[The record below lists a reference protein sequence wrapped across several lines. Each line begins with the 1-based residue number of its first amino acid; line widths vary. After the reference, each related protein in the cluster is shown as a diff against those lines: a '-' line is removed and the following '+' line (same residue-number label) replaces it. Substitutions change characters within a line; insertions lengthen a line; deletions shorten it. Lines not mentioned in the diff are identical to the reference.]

1 MGNMTTDSSLS
12 KNQMDVQQVAEAIAS
27 VLTVEVTIADERL
40 RRIAGTGRYAGKVGD
55 RLVKE
60 SAFAAV
66 LREKRGFVIANPR
79 EHDVCNTCEGKQNCE
94 ERAEVCCPIMLDGQ
108 VIGVIA
114 LIACDEKQYRILL
127 ANPDGLFD
135 FLQRMADLL
144 ASKIAGR
151 ERLEQLH
158 AVQQQLTTL
167 FDTVQEG
174 IIAVDR
180 NGKIVNVNAAAA
192 KMLQIEQKALL
203 GRELADQI
211 SGLPLSDS
219 LTTGH
224 DIFNQEA
231 FRLIRGRRIY
241 YVATVKTW
249 LGGAEVLGAVVT
261 LREMAEVKKIASN
274 LSTQEHCFS
283 FEMILGDSPALVKT
297 KQEAAQAAAG
307 NVTVLIQGE
316 SGTGKELFARAIHN
330 ASARRDKPII
340 AINCAAIPEALLE
353 SELFG
358 YEEGA
363 FTGARR
369 GGKPG
374 KFELADGGTVFLDE
388 IGDMSL
394 SLQAK
399 LLRVLQER
407 RIERVGSTETTAI
420 DVRIIAATHKD
431 IEAMVSRGEFRQD
444 LYYRINVFPLQI
456 PSLRQRRQD
465 IPLLINSF
473 LARYSDKMAKNVVGT
488 DTDAYGYLLEY
499 GWPGNI
505 RELENTIEYLV
516 SIAEG
521 KNIEARHIPQR
532 IKIAR
537 ENAQLSLATDA
548 QPTQLLTI
556 AELEKN
562 AIMNAIELF
571 GLTMRGKAQLT
582 QALGLSKATLYRK
595 LKQYKITTAMSQI
608 ENKESK

>member
-1 MGNMTTDSSLS
+1 MVNETILS
-12 KNQMDVQQVAEAIAS
+12 KNQLDVQQVAEAIAS

-40 RRIAGTGRYAGKVGD
+40 RRIAGTGRYEGRIGG
-55 RLVKE
+55 RLVKD

-66 LREKRGFVIANPR
+66 LREGRGFIIANPR
-79 EHDVCNTCEGKQNCE
+79 EHAVCNTCEGKQSCE
-94 ERAEVCCPIMLDGQ
+94 ERAEVCCPIMLDGKI
-108 VIGVIA
+108 IGVIA
-114 LIACDEKQYRILL
+114 LIACDEAQYQILL

-144 ASKIAGR
+144 AGKIAGR

-158 AVQQQLTTL
+158 AIQQQLTTL

-180 NGKIVNVNAAAA
+180 NGKIVNINAAAA
-192 KMLQIEQKALL
+192 KMLQVSQKPVLGKELALL
-203 GRELADQI
+203 L
-211 SGLPLSDS
+211 SGLPLADS
-219 LTTGH
+219 LATGH
-224 DIFNQEA
+224 DVFNREA
-231 FRLIRGRRIY
+231 FRLIRGQRVY

-249 LGGAEVLGAVVT
+249 LGGTEVWGAVVT
-261 LREMAEVKKIASN
+261 LREMAEVKKIVSN
-274 LSTQEHCFS
+274 FSTQEHCFS
-283 FEMILGDSPALVKT
+283 FEMILGDSPALAKA

-407 RIERVGSTETTAI
+407 KIERVGSTETTAI

-431 IEAMVSRGEFRQD
+431 IEAMVRQGEFRQD

-456 PSLRQRRQD
+456 PSLCQRRQD
-465 IPLLINSF
+465 LPLLIERF
-473 LARYSDKMAKNVVGT
+473 LARYRDKMAKNVEGI
-488 DTDAYGYLLEY
+488 DADAYACLLEY

-516 SIAEG
+516 SIADGEI
-521 KNIEARHIPQR
+521 IEQRHIPQR
-532 IKIAR
+532 ILIAGKT
-537 ENAQLSLATDA
+537 AQPGSPVQA
-548 QPTQLLTI
+548 QPTRLLTI
-556 AELEKN
+556 AELEKR
-562 AIMNAIELF
+562 AIMSAIEQF

-582 QALGLSKATLYRK
+582 QVLGISKATLYRK
-595 LKQYKITTAMSQI
+595 LKQYNIAIDLSQN
-608 ENKESK
+608 ENDESK

>member
-1 MGNMTTDSSLS
+1 MVNETILS
-12 KNQMDVQQVAEAIAS
+12 KNQLDVQQVAEAIAS

-40 RRIAGTGRYAGKVGD
+40 RRIAGTGRYEGRIGD
-55 RLVKE
+55 RLVKD

-66 LREKRGFVIANPR
+66 LREGRGFIIANPR
-79 EHDVCNTCEGKQNCE
+79 EHAVCNTCEGKQSCE
-94 ERAEVCCPIMLDGQ
+94 ERAEVCCPIMLDGKI
-108 VIGVIA
+108 IGVIA
-114 LIACDEKQYRILL
+114 LIACDEAQYQILL

-144 ASKIAGR
+144 AGKIAGR

-158 AVQQQLTTL
+158 AIQQQLTTL

-180 NGKIVNVNAAAA
+180 NGKIVNINAAAA
-192 KMLQIEQKALL
+192 KMLQVSQKPVLGKELALL
-203 GRELADQI
+203 L
-211 SGLPLSDS
+211 SGLPLADS
-219 LTTGH
+219 LATGH
-224 DIFNQEA
+224 DVFNREA
-231 FRLIRGRRIY
+231 FRLIRGQRVY

-249 LGGAEVLGAVVT
+249 LGGTEVWGAVVT
-261 LREMAEVKKIASN
+261 LREMAEVKKIVSN
-274 LSTQEHCFS
+274 FSTQEHCFS
-283 FEMILGDSPALVKT
+283 FEMILGDSPALAKA

-407 RIERVGSTETTAI
+407 KIERVGSTETTAI

-431 IEAMVSRGEFRQD
+431 IEAMVRQGEFRQD

-465 IPLLINSF
+465 LPLLIERF
-473 LARYSDKMAKNVVGT
+473 LARYRDKMAKNVEGI
-488 DTDAYGYLLEY
+488 DADAYACLLEY

-516 SIAEG
+516 SIADGEI
-521 KNIEARHIPQR
+521 IEQRHIPQR
-532 IKIAR
+532 ILIAGKT
-537 ENAQLSLATDA
+537 AQPGSPVQA
-548 QPTQLLTI
+548 QPTRLLTI
-556 AELEKN
+556 AELEKR
-562 AIMNAIELF
+562 AIMSAIEQF

-582 QALGLSKATLYRK
+582 QVLGISKATLYRK
-595 LKQYKITTAMSQI
+595 LKQYNIAIDLSQN
-608 ENKESK
+608 ENDESK

>member
-1 MGNMTTDSSLS
+1 MVNETILS
-12 KNQMDVQQVAEAIAS
+12 KNQLDVQQVAEAIAS

-40 RRIAGTGRYAGKVGD
+40 RRIAGTGRYEGRIGG
-55 RLVKE
+55 RLVKD

-66 LREKRGFVIANPR
+66 LREGRGFIIANPR
-79 EHDVCNTCEGKQNCE
+79 EHAVCNTCEGKQSCE
-94 ERAEVCCPIMLDGQ
+94 ERAEVCCPIMLDGK

-114 LIACDEKQYRILL
+114 LIACDEAQYQILL

-144 ASKIAGR
+144 AGKIAGR

-158 AVQQQLTTL
+158 AIQQQLTTL

-180 NGKIVNVNAAAA
+180 NGKIVNINAAAA
-192 KMLQIEQKALL
+192 KMLQVSQKPVLGKELALL
-203 GRELADQI
+203 L
-211 SGLPLSDS
+211 SGLPLADS
-219 LTTGH
+219 LATGH
-224 DIFNQEA
+224 DVFNREA
-231 FRLIRGRRIY
+231 FRLIRGQRVY

-249 LGGAEVLGAVVT
+249 LGGTEVWGAVVT
-261 LREMAEVKKIASN
+261 LREMAEVKKIVSN
-274 LSTQEHCFS
+274 FSTQEHCFS
-283 FEMILGDSPALVKT
+283 FEMILGDSPALAKA

-407 RIERVGSTETTAI
+407 KIERVGSTETTAI

-431 IEAMVSRGEFRQD
+431 IEAMVRQGEFRQD

-465 IPLLINSF
+465 LPLLIERF
-473 LARYSDKMAKNVVGT
+473 LARYRDKMAKNVEGI
-488 DTDAYGYLLEY
+488 DADAYACLLEY

-516 SIAEG
+516 SIADG
-521 KNIEARHIPQR
+521 KIIEQRHIPQR
-532 IKIAR
+532 IPIAGKT
-537 ENAQLSLATDA
+537 AQPGSPVQA
-548 QPTQLLTI
+548 QPTRLLTI
-556 AELEKN
+556 AELEKR
-562 AIMNAIELF
+562 AILSAIEQF

-582 QALGLSKATLYRK
+582 QVLGISKATLYRK
-595 LKQYKITTAMSQI
+595 LKQYNIAIALYQN
-608 ENKESK
+608 ENDESK

>member
-1 MGNMTTDSSLS
+1 MVNETILS
-12 KNQMDVQQVAEAIAS
+12 KNQLDVQQVAEAIAS

-40 RRIAGTGRYAGKVGD
+40 RRIAGTGRYEGRIGG
-55 RLVKE
+55 RLVKD

-66 LREKRGFVIANPR
+66 LREGRGFIIANPR
-79 EHDVCNTCEGKQNCE
+79 EHAVCNTCEGKQSCE
-94 ERAEVCCPIMLDGQ
+94 ERAEVCCPIMLDGKI
-108 VIGVIA
+108 IGVIA
-114 LIACDEKQYRILL
+114 LIACDEAQYQILL

-144 ASKIAGR
+144 AGKIAGR

-158 AVQQQLTTL
+158 AIQQQLTTL

-180 NGKIVNVNAAAA
+180 NGKIVNINAAAA
-192 KMLQIEQKALL
+192 KMLQVSQKPVLGKELALL
-203 GRELADQI
+203 L
-211 SGLPLSDS
+211 SGLPLADS
-219 LTTGH
+219 LATGH
-224 DIFNQEA
+224 DVFNREA
-231 FRLIRGRRIY
+231 FRLIRGQRVY

-249 LGGAEVLGAVVT
+249 LGGTEVWGAVVT
-261 LREMAEVKKIASN
+261 LREMAEVKKIVSN

-283 FEMILGDSPALVKT
+283 FEMILGDSPALAKA

-407 RIERVGSTETTAI
+407 KIERVGSTETTAI

-431 IEAMVSRGEFRQD
+431 IEAMVRQGEFRQD

-465 IPLLINSF
+465 LPLLIERF
-473 LARYSDKMAKNVVGT
+473 LARYRDKMAKNVEGI
-488 DTDAYGYLLEY
+488 DADAYACLLEY

-516 SIAEG
+516 SIADGEI
-521 KNIEARHIPQR
+521 IEQRHIPQR
-532 IKIAR
+532 ILIAGKT
-537 ENAQLSLATDA
+537 AQPGSPVQA
-548 QPTQLLTI
+548 QPTRLLTI
-556 AELEKN
+556 AELEKR
-562 AIMNAIELF
+562 AILSAIEQF

-582 QALGLSKATLYRK
+582 QVLGISKATLYRK
-595 LKQYKITTAMSQI
+595 LKQYNIAIDLSQN
-608 ENKESK
+608 ENDESK

>member
-1 MGNMTTDSSLS
+1 MVNETILS
-12 KNQMDVQQVAEAIAS
+12 KNQLDVQQVAEAIAS

-40 RRIAGTGRYAGKVGD
+40 RRIAGTGRYEGRIGG
-55 RLVKE
+55 RLVKD

-66 LREKRGFVIANPR
+66 LREGRGFIIANPR
-79 EHDVCNTCEGKQNCE
+79 EHAVCNTCEGKQSCE
-94 ERAEVCCPIMLDGQ
+94 ERAEVCCPIMLDGKI
-108 VIGVIA
+108 IGVIA
-114 LIACDEKQYRILL
+114 LIACDEAQYQILL

-144 ASKIAGR
+144 AGKIAGR

-158 AVQQQLTTL
+158 AIQQQLTTL

-180 NGKIVNVNAAAA
+180 NGKIVNINAAAA
-192 KMLQIEQKALL
+192 KMLQVSQKPVLGKELALL
-203 GRELADQI
+203 L
-211 SGLPLSDS
+211 SGLPLADS

-224 DIFNQEA
+224 DVFNREA
-231 FRLIRGRRIY
+231 FRLIRGQRVY

-249 LGGAEVLGAVVT
+249 LGGTEVWGAVVT
-261 LREMAEVKKIASN
+261 LREMAEVKKIVSN
-274 LSTQEHCFS
+274 FSTQEHCFS
-283 FEMILGDSPALVKT
+283 FEMILGDSPALAKA

-388 IGDMSL
+388 IGDKSL
-394 SLQAK
+394 TLQAK

-407 RIERVGSTETTAI
+407 KIERVGSTETTAI

-431 IEAMVSRGEFRQD
+431 IEAMVRQGEFRQD

-465 IPLLINSF
+465 LPLLIERF
-473 LARYSDKMAKNVVGT
+473 LARYRDKMAKNVEGI
-488 DTDAYGYLLEY
+488 DADAYACLLEY

-516 SIAEG
+516 SIADG
-521 KNIEARHIPQR
+521 KIIEQRHIPQR
-532 IKIAR
+532 ILIAGKT
-537 ENAQLSLATDA
+537 AQPGSPVQA
-548 QPTQLLTI
+548 QPTRLLTI
-556 AELEKN
+556 AELEKR
-562 AIMNAIELF
+562 AIMSAIEQF

-582 QALGLSKATLYRK
+582 QVLGISKATLYRK
-595 LKQYKITTAMSQI
+595 LKQYNIAIDLSQN
-608 ENKESK
+608 ENDESK

>member
-1 MGNMTTDSSLS
+1 MVNETILS
-12 KNQMDVQQVAEAIAS
+12 KNQLDVQQVAEAIAS

-40 RRIAGTGRYAGKVGD
+40 RRIAGTGRYEGRIGG
-55 RLVKE
+55 RLVKD

-66 LREKRGFVIANPR
+66 LREGRGFIIANPR
-79 EHDVCNTCEGKQNCE
+79 EHAVCNTCEGKQSCE
-94 ERAEVCCPIMLDGQ
+94 ERAEVCCPIMLDGK

-114 LIACDEKQYRILL
+114 LIACDEAQYQILL

-144 ASKIAGR
+144 AGKIAGR

-158 AVQQQLTTL
+158 AIQQQLTTL

-180 NGKIVNVNAAAA
+180 NGKIVNINAAAA
-192 KMLQIEQKALL
+192 KMLQVSQKPVLGKELALL
-203 GRELADQI
+203 L
-211 SGLPLSDS
+211 SGLPLADS
-219 LTTGH
+219 LATGH
-224 DIFNQEA
+224 DVFNREA
-231 FRLIRGRRIY
+231 FRLIRGQRVY

-249 LGGAEVLGAVVT
+249 LGGTEVWGAVVT
-261 LREMAEVKKIASN
+261 LREMAEVKKIVSN
-274 LSTQEHCFS
+274 FSTQEHCFS
-283 FEMILGDSPALVKT
+283 FEMILGDSPALAKA

-407 RIERVGSTETTAI
+407 KIERVGSTETTAI

-431 IEAMVSRGEFRQD
+431 IEAMVRQGEFRQD

-456 PSLRQRRQD
+456 PSLCQRRQD
-465 IPLLINSF
+465 LPLLIERF
-473 LARYSDKMAKNVVGT
+473 LARYRDKMAKNVEGI
-488 DTDAYGYLLEY
+488 DADAYACLLEY

-516 SIAEG
+516 SIADG
-521 KNIEARHIPQR
+521 KIIEQRHIPQR
-532 IKIAR
+532 ILIAGKT
-537 ENAQLSLATDA
+537 AQPGSPVQA
-548 QPTQLLTI
+548 QPTRLLTI
-556 AELEKN
+556 AELEKR
-562 AIMNAIELF
+562 AIMSAIEQF

-582 QALGLSKATLYRK
+582 QVLGISKATLYRK
-595 LKQYKITTAMSQI
+595 LKQYNIAIDLSQN
-608 ENKESK
+608 ENDESK

>member
-1 MGNMTTDSSLS
+1 MVNETILS
-12 KNQMDVQQVAEAIAS
+12 KNQLDVQQVAEAIAS

-40 RRIAGTGRYAGKVGD
+40 RRIAGTGRYEGRIGG
-55 RLVKE
+55 RLVKD

-66 LREKRGFVIANPR
+66 LREGRGFIIANPR
-79 EHDVCNTCEGKQNCE
+79 EHAVCNTCEGKQSCE
-94 ERAEVCCPIMLDGQ
+94 ERAEVCCPIMLDGKI
-108 VIGVIA
+108 IGVIA
-114 LIACDEKQYRILL
+114 LIACDEAQYQILL

-144 ASKIAGR
+144 AGKIAGR

-158 AVQQQLTTL
+158 AIQQQLTTL

-180 NGKIVNVNAAAA
+180 NGKIVNINAAAA
-192 KMLQIEQKALL
+192 KMLQVSQKPVLGKELALL
-203 GRELADQI
+203 L
-211 SGLPLSDS
+211 SGLPLADS
-219 LTTGH
+219 LATGH
-224 DIFNQEA
+224 DVFNREA
-231 FRLIRGRRIY
+231 FRLIRGQRVY

-249 LGGAEVLGAVVT
+249 LGGTEVWGAVVT
-261 LREMAEVKKIASN
+261 LREMAEVKKIVSN

-283 FEMILGDSPALVKT
+283 FEMILGDSPALAKA

-407 RIERVGSTETTAI
+407 KIERVGSTETTAI

-431 IEAMVSRGEFRQD
+431 IEAMVRQGEFRQD

-465 IPLLINSF
+465 LPLLIERF
-473 LARYSDKMAKNVVGT
+473 LARYRDKMAKNVEGI
-488 DTDAYGYLLEY
+488 DADAYACLLEY

-516 SIAEG
+516 SIADG
-521 KNIEARHIPQR
+521 KIIEQRHIPQR
-532 IKIAR
+532 ILIAGKT
-537 ENAQLSLATDA
+537 AQPGSPVQA
-548 QPTQLLTI
+548 QPTRLLTI
-556 AELEKN
+556 AELEKR
-562 AIMNAIELF
+562 AILSAIEQF

-582 QALGLSKATLYRK
+582 QVLGISKATLYRK
-595 LKQYKITTAMSQI
+595 LKQYNIAIDLSQN
-608 ENKESK
+608 ENDESK

>member
-1 MGNMTTDSSLS
+1 MVNETILS
-12 KNQMDVQQVAEAIAS
+12 KNQLDVQQVAEAIAS

-40 RRIAGTGRYAGKVGD
+40 RRIAGTGRYEGRIGG
-55 RLVKE
+55 RLVKD

-66 LREKRGFVIANPR
+66 LREGRGFIIANPR
-79 EHDVCNTCEGKQNCE
+79 EHAVCNTCEGKQSCE
-94 ERAEVCCPIMLDGQ
+94 ERAEVCCPIMLDGKI
-108 VIGVIA
+108 IGVIA
-114 LIACDEKQYRILL
+114 LIACDEAQYQILL

-144 ASKIAGR
+144 AGKIAGR

-158 AVQQQLTTL
+158 AIQQQLTTL

-180 NGKIVNVNAAAA
+180 NGKIVNINAAAA
-192 KMLQIEQKALL
+192 KMLQVSQKPVLGKELALL
-203 GRELADQI
+203 L
-211 SGLPLSDS
+211 SGLPLADS
-219 LTTGH
+219 LATGH
-224 DIFNQEA
+224 DVFNREA
-231 FRLIRGRRIY
+231 FRLIRGQRVY

-249 LGGAEVLGAVVT
+249 LGGTEVWGAVVT
-261 LREMAEVKKIASN
+261 LREMAEVKKIVSN
-274 LSTQEHCFS
+274 FSTQEHCFS
-283 FEMILGDSPALVKT
+283 FEMILGDSPALAKA

-407 RIERVGSTETTAI
+407 KIERVGSTETTAI

-431 IEAMVSRGEFRQD
+431 IEAMVRQGEFRQD

-465 IPLLINSF
+465 LPLLIERF
-473 LARYSDKMAKNVVGT
+473 LARYRDKMAKNVEGI
-488 DTDAYGYLLEY
+488 DADAYACLLEY

-516 SIAEG
+516 SIADG
-521 KNIEARHIPQR
+521 KIIEQRHIPQR
-532 IKIAR
+532 IPIAGKT
-537 ENAQLSLATDA
+537 AQPGSPVQA
-548 QPTQLLTI
+548 QPTRLLTI
-556 AELEKN
+556 AELEKR
-562 AIMNAIELF
+562 AILSAIEQF

-582 QALGLSKATLYRK
+582 QVLGISKATLYRK
-595 LKQYKITTAMSQI
+595 LKQYNIAIDLSQN
-608 ENKESK
+608 ENDESK

>member
-1 MGNMTTDSSLS
+1 MVNETILS
-12 KNQMDVQQVAEAIAS
+12 KNQLDVQQVAEAIAS

-40 RRIAGTGRYAGKVGD
+40 RRIAGTGRYEGRIGG
-55 RLVKE
+55 RLVKD

-66 LREKRGFVIANPR
+66 LREGRGFIIANPR
-79 EHDVCNTCEGKQNCE
+79 EHAVCNTCEGKQSCE
-94 ERAEVCCPIMLDGQ
+94 ERAEVCCPIMLDGKI
-108 VIGVIA
+108 IGVIA
-114 LIACDEKQYRILL
+114 LIACDEAQYQILL

-144 ASKIAGR
+144 AGKIAGR

-158 AVQQQLTTL
+158 AIQQQLTTL

-180 NGKIVNVNAAAA
+180 NGKIVNINAAAA
-192 KMLQIEQKALL
+192 KMLQVSQKPVLGKELALL
-203 GRELADQI
+203 L
-211 SGLPLSDS
+211 SGLPLADS
-219 LTTGH
+219 LATGH
-224 DIFNQEA
+224 DVFNREA
-231 FRLIRGRRIY
+231 FRLIRGQRVY

-249 LGGAEVLGAVVT
+249 LGGTEVWGAVVT
-261 LREMAEVKKIASN
+261 LREMAEVKKIVSN
-274 LSTQEHCFS
+274 FSTQEHCFS
-283 FEMILGDSPALVKT
+283 FEMILGDSPALAKA

-407 RIERVGSTETTAI
+407 KIERVGSTETTAI

-431 IEAMVSRGEFRQD
+431 IEAMVRQGEFRQD

-465 IPLLINSF
+465 LPLLIERF
-473 LARYSDKMAKNVVGT
+473 LARYRDKMAKNVEGI
-488 DTDAYGYLLEY
+488 DADAYACLLEY

-516 SIAEG
+516 SIADG
-521 KNIEARHIPQR
+521 KIIEQRHIPQR
-532 IKIAR
+532 ILIAGKT
-537 ENAQLSLATDA
+537 AQPGSPVQA
-548 QPTQLLTI
+548 QPTRLLTI
-556 AELEKN
+556 AELEKR
-562 AIMNAIELF
+562 AILSAIEQF

-582 QALGLSKATLYRK
+582 QVLGISQATLYRK
-595 LKQYKITTAMSQI
+595 LKQYNIAIDLSQN
-608 ENKESK
+608 ENDESK

>member
-1 MGNMTTDSSLS
+1 MVNETILS
-12 KNQMDVQQVAEAIAS
+12 KNQLDVQQVAEAIAS

-40 RRIAGTGRYAGKVGD
+40 RRIAGTGRYEGRIGG
-55 RLVKE
+55 RLVKD

-66 LREKRGFVIANPR
+66 LREGRGFIIANPR
-79 EHDVCNTCEGKQNCE
+79 EHAVCNTCEGKQSCE
-94 ERAEVCCPIMLDGQ
+94 ERAEVCCPIMLDGK

-114 LIACDEKQYRILL
+114 LIACDEAQYQILL

-144 ASKIAGR
+144 AGKIAGR

-158 AVQQQLTTL
+158 AIQQQLTTL

-180 NGKIVNVNAAAA
+180 NGKIVNINAAAA
-192 KMLQIEQKALL
+192 KMLQVSQKPVLGKELALL
-203 GRELADQI
+203 L
-211 SGLPLSDS
+211 SGLPLADS
-219 LTTGH
+219 LATGH
-224 DIFNQEA
+224 DVFNREA
-231 FRLIRGRRIY
+231 FRLIRGQRVY
-241 YVATVKTW
+241 YVSTVKTW
-249 LGGAEVLGAVVT
+249 LGGTEVWGAVVT
-261 LREMAEVKKIASN
+261 LREMAEVKKIVSN
-274 LSTQEHCFS
+274 FSTQEHCFS
-283 FEMILGDSPALVKT
+283 FEMILGDSPALAKA

-407 RIERVGSTETTAI
+407 KIERVGSTETTAI

-431 IEAMVSRGEFRQD
+431 IEAMVRQGEFRQD

-456 PSLRQRRQD
+456 PSLCQRRQD
-465 IPLLINSF
+465 LPLLIERF
-473 LARYSDKMAKNVVGT
+473 LARYRDKMAKNVEGI
-488 DTDAYGYLLEY
+488 DADAYACLLEY

-516 SIAEG
+516 SIADGEI
-521 KNIEARHIPQR
+521 IEQRHIPQR
-532 IKIAR
+532 ILIAGKT
-537 ENAQLSLATDA
+537 AQPGSPVQA
-548 QPTQLLTI
+548 QPTRLLTI
-556 AELEKN
+556 AELEKR
-562 AIMNAIELF
+562 AIMSAIEQF

-582 QALGLSKATLYRK
+582 QVLGISKATLYRK
-595 LKQYKITTAMSQI
+595 LKQYNIAIDLSQN
-608 ENKESK
+608 ENDESK

>member
-1 MGNMTTDSSLS
+1 MVNETILS
-12 KNQMDVQQVAEAIAS
+12 KNQLDVQQVAEAIAS

-40 RRIAGTGRYAGKVGD
+40 RRIAGTGRYEGRIGG
-55 RLVKE
+55 RLVKD

-66 LREKRGFVIANPR
+66 LREGRGFIIANPR
-79 EHDVCNTCEGKQNCE
+79 EHAVCNTCEGKQSCE
-94 ERAEVCCPIMLDGQ
+94 ERAEVCCPIMLDGKI
-108 VIGVIA
+108 IGVIA
-114 LIACDEKQYRILL
+114 LIACDEAQYQILL

-144 ASKIAGR
+144 AGKIAGR

-158 AVQQQLTTL
+158 AIQQQLTTL

-180 NGKIVNVNAAAA
+180 NGKIVNINAAAA
-192 KMLQIEQKALL
+192 KMLQVSQKPVLGKELALL
-203 GRELADQI
+203 L
-211 SGLPLSDS
+211 SGLPLADS
-219 LTTGH
+219 LATGH
-224 DIFNQEA
+224 DVFNREA
-231 FRLIRGRRIY
+231 FRLIRGQRVY

-249 LGGAEVLGAVVT
+249 LGGTEVWGAVVT
-261 LREMAEVKKIASN
+261 LREMAEVKKIVSN
-274 LSTQEHCFS
+274 FSTQEHCFS
-283 FEMILGDSPALVKT
+283 FEMILGDSPALAKA

-407 RIERVGSTETTAI
+407 TIERVGSTETTAI

-431 IEAMVSRGEFRQD
+431 IEAMVRQGEFRQD

-465 IPLLINSF
+465 LPLLIERF
-473 LARYSDKMAKNVVGT
+473 LARYRDKMAKNVEGI
-488 DTDAYGYLLEY
+488 DADAYACLLEY

-516 SIAEG
+516 SIADG
-521 KNIEARHIPQR
+521 KIIEQRHIPQR
-532 IKIAR
+532 ILIAGKT
-537 ENAQLSLATDA
+537 AQPGSPVQA
-548 QPTQLLTI
+548 QPTRLLTI
-556 AELEKN
+556 AELEKR
-562 AIMNAIELF
+562 AIMSAIEQF

-582 QALGLSKATLYRK
+582 QVLGISKATLYRK
-595 LKQYKITTAMSQI
+595 LKQYNIAIALYQN
-608 ENKESK
+608 ENDESK

>member
-1 MGNMTTDSSLS
+1 MVNETILS
-12 KNQMDVQQVAEAIAS
+12 KNQLDVQQVAEAIAS

-40 RRIAGTGRYAGKVGD
+40 RRIAGTGRYEGRIGG
-55 RLVKE
+55 RLVKD

-66 LREKRGFVIANPR
+66 LREGRGFIIANPR
-79 EHDVCNTCEGKQNCE
+79 EHAVCNTCEGKQSCE
-94 ERAEVCCPIMLDGQ
+94 ERAEVCCPIMLDGKI
-108 VIGVIA
+108 IGVIA
-114 LIACDEKQYRILL
+114 LIACDEAQYQILL

-144 ASKIAGR
+144 AGKIAGR

-158 AVQQQLTTL
+158 AIQQQLTTL

-180 NGKIVNVNAAAA
+180 NGKIVNINAAAA
-192 KMLQIEQKALL
+192 KMLQVSQKPVLGKELALL
-203 GRELADQI
+203 L
-211 SGLPLSDS
+211 SGLPLADS
-219 LTTGH
+219 LATGH
-224 DIFNQEA
+224 DVFNREA
-231 FRLIRGRRIY
+231 FRLIRGQRVY

-249 LGGAEVLGAVVT
+249 LGGTEVWGAVVT
-261 LREMAEVKKIASN
+261 LREMAEVKKIVSN

-283 FEMILGDSPALVKT
+283 FEMILGDSPALAKA

-407 RIERVGSTETTAI
+407 KIERVGSTETTAI

-431 IEAMVSRGEFRQD
+431 IEAMVRQGEFRQD

-456 PSLRQRRQD
+456 PSLCQRRQD
-465 IPLLINSF
+465 LPLLIERF
-473 LARYSDKMAKNVVGT
+473 LARYRDKMAKNVEGI
-488 DTDAYGYLLEY
+488 DADAYACLLEY

-516 SIAEG
+516 SIADGEI
-521 KNIEARHIPQR
+521 IEQRHIPQR
-532 IKIAR
+532 ILIAGKT
-537 ENAQLSLATDA
+537 AQPGSPVQA
-548 QPTQLLTI
+548 QPTRLLTI
-556 AELEKN
+556 AELEKR
-562 AIMNAIELF
+562 AIMSAIEQF

-582 QALGLSKATLYRK
+582 QVLGISKATLYRK
-595 LKQYKITTAMSQI
+595 LKQYNIAIDLSQN
-608 ENKESK
+608 ENDESK

>member
-1 MGNMTTDSSLS
+1 MVNETILS
-12 KNQMDVQQVAEAIAS
+12 KNQLDVQQVAEAIAS

-40 RRIAGTGRYAGKVGD
+40 RRIAGTGRYEGRIGG
-55 RLVKE
+55 RLVKD

-66 LREKRGFVIANPR
+66 LREGRGFIIANPR
-79 EHDVCNTCEGKQNCE
+79 EHAVCNTCEGKQSCE
-94 ERAEVCCPIMLDGQ
+94 ERAEVCCPIMLDGK

-114 LIACDEKQYRILL
+114 LIACDEAQYQILL

-144 ASKIAGR
+144 AGKIAGR

-158 AVQQQLTTL
+158 AIQQQLTTL

-180 NGKIVNVNAAAA
+180 NGKIVNINAAAA
-192 KMLQIEQKALL
+192 KMLQVSQKPVLGKELALL
-203 GRELADQI
+203 L
-211 SGLPLSDS
+211 SGLPLADS
-219 LTTGH
+219 LATGH
-224 DIFNQEA
+224 DVFNREA
-231 FRLIRGRRIY
+231 FRLIRGQRVY

-249 LGGAEVLGAVVT
+249 LGGTEVWGAVVT
-261 LREMAEVKKIASN
+261 LREMAEVKKIVSN

-283 FEMILGDSPALVKT
+283 FEMILGDSPALAKA

-407 RIERVGSTETTAI
+407 KIERVGSTETTAI

-431 IEAMVSRGEFRQD
+431 IEAMVRQGEFRQD

-456 PSLRQRRQD
+456 PSLCQRRQD
-465 IPLLINSF
+465 LPLLIERF
-473 LARYSDKMAKNVVGT
+473 LARYRDKMAKNVEGI
-488 DTDAYGYLLEY
+488 DADAYACLLEY

-516 SIAEG
+516 SIADG
-521 KNIEARHIPQR
+521 KIIEQRHIPQR
-532 IKIAR
+532 ILIAGKT
-537 ENAQLSLATDA
+537 AQPGSPVQA
-548 QPTQLLTI
+548 QPTRLLTI
-556 AELEKN
+556 AELEKR
-562 AIMNAIELF
+562 AILSAIEQF

-582 QALGLSKATLYRK
+582 QVLGISKATLYRK
-595 LKQYKITTAMSQI
+595 LKQYNIAIDLSQN
-608 ENKESK
+608 ENDESK

>member
-1 MGNMTTDSSLS
+1 MVNETILS
-12 KNQMDVQQVAEAIAS
+12 KNQLDVQQVAEAIAS

-40 RRIAGTGRYAGKVGD
+40 RRIAGTGRYEGRIGG
-55 RLVKE
+55 RLVKD

-66 LREKRGFVIANPR
+66 LREGRGFIIANPR
-79 EHDVCNTCEGKQNCE
+79 EHAVCNTCEGKQSCE
-94 ERAEVCCPIMLDGQ
+94 ERAEVCCPIMLDGKI
-108 VIGVIA
+108 IGVIA
-114 LIACDEKQYRILL
+114 LIACDEAQYQILL

-144 ASKIAGR
+144 AGKIAGR

-158 AVQQQLTTL
+158 AIQQQLTTL

-180 NGKIVNVNAAAA
+180 NGKIVNINAAAA
-192 KMLQIEQKALL
+192 KMLQVSQKPVLGKELALL
-203 GRELADQI
+203 L
-211 SGLPLSDS
+211 SGLPLADS

-224 DIFNQEA
+224 DVFNREA
-231 FRLIRGRRIY
+231 FRWIRGQRVY

-249 LGGAEVLGAVVT
+249 LGGTEVWGAVVT
-261 LREMAEVKKIASN
+261 LREMAEVKKIVSN
-274 LSTQEHCFS
+274 FSTQEHCFS
-283 FEMILGDSPALVKT
+283 FEMILGDSPALAKA

-407 RIERVGSTETTAI
+407 KIERVGSTETTAI

-431 IEAMVSRGEFRQD
+431 IEAMVRQGEFRQD

-465 IPLLINSF
+465 LPLLIERF
-473 LARYSDKMAKNVVGT
+473 LARYRDKMAKNVEGI
-488 DTDAYGYLLEY
+488 DADAYACLLEY

-516 SIAEG
+516 SIADG
-521 KNIEARHIPQR
+521 KIIEQRHIPQR
-532 IKIAR
+532 ILIAGKT
-537 ENAQLSLATDA
+537 AQPGSPVQA
-548 QPTQLLTI
+548 QPTRLLTI
-556 AELEKN
+556 AELEKR
-562 AIMNAIELF
+562 AIMSAIEQF

-582 QALGLSKATLYRK
+582 QVLGISKATLYRK
-595 LKQYKITTAMSQI
+595 LKQYNIAIALYQN
-608 ENKESK
+608 ENDESK

>member
-1 MGNMTTDSSLS
+1 MVNETILS
-12 KNQMDVQQVAEAIAS
+12 KNQLDVQQVAEAIAS

-40 RRIAGTGRYAGKVGD
+40 RRIAGTGRYEGRIGD
-55 RLVKE
+55 RLVKD

-66 LREKRGFVIANPR
+66 LREGRGFIIANPR
-79 EHDVCNTCEGKQNCE
+79 EHAVCNTCEGKQSCE
-94 ERAEVCCPIMLDGQ
+94 ERAEVCCPIMLDGK

-114 LIACDEKQYRILL
+114 LIACDEAQYQILL

-144 ASKIAGR
+144 AGKIAGR

-158 AVQQQLTTL
+158 AIQQQLTTL

-180 NGKIVNVNAAAA
+180 NGKIVNINAAAA
-192 KMLQIEQKALL
+192 KMLQVSQKPVLGKELALL
-203 GRELADQI
+203 L
-211 SGLPLSDS
+211 SGLPLADS
-219 LTTGH
+219 LATGH
-224 DIFNQEA
+224 DVFNREA
-231 FRLIRGRRIY
+231 FRLIRGQRVY

-249 LGGAEVLGAVVT
+249 LGGTEVWGAVVT
-261 LREMAEVKKIASN
+261 LREMAEVKKIVSN
-274 LSTQEHCFS
+274 FSTQEHCFS
-283 FEMILGDSPALVKT
+283 FEMILGDSPALAKA

-407 RIERVGSTETTAI
+407 KIERVGSTETTAI

-431 IEAMVSRGEFRQD
+431 IEAMVRQGEFRQD

-465 IPLLINSF
+465 LPLLIERF
-473 LARYSDKMAKNVVGT
+473 LARYRDKMAKNVEGI
-488 DTDAYGYLLEY
+488 DADAYACLLEY

-516 SIAEG
+516 SIADG
-521 KNIEARHIPQR
+521 KIIEQRHIPQR
-532 IKIAR
+532 IPIAGKT
-537 ENAQLSLATDA
+537 AQPGSPVQA
-548 QPTQLLTI
+548 QPTRLLTI
-556 AELEKN
+556 AELEKR
-562 AIMNAIELF
+562 AIMSAIEQF

-582 QALGLSKATLYRK
+582 QVLGISKATLYRK
-595 LKQYKITTAMSQI
+595 LKQYNIAIALYQN
-608 ENKESK
+608 ENDESK

>member
-1 MGNMTTDSSLS
+1 MVNETILS
-12 KNQMDVQQVAEAIAS
+12 KNQLDVQQVAEAIAS

-40 RRIAGTGRYAGKVGD
+40 RRIAGTGRYEGRIGG
-55 RLVKE
+55 RLVKD

-66 LREKRGFVIANPR
+66 LREGRGFIIANPR
-79 EHDVCNTCEGKQNCE
+79 EHAVCNTCEGKQSCE
-94 ERAEVCCPIMLDGQ
+94 ERAEVCCPIMLDGK

-114 LIACDEKQYRILL
+114 LIACDEAQYQILL

-144 ASKIAGR
+144 AGKIAGR

-158 AVQQQLTTL
+158 AIQQQLTTL

-180 NGKIVNVNAAAA
+180 NGKIVNINAAAA
-192 KMLQIEQKALL
+192 KMLQVSQKPVLGKELALL
-203 GRELADQI
+203 L
-211 SGLPLSDS
+211 SGLPLADS
-219 LTTGH
+219 LATGH
-224 DIFNQEA
+224 DVFNREA
-231 FRLIRGRRIY
+231 FRLIRGQRVY

-249 LGGAEVLGAVVT
+249 LGGTEVWGAVVT
-261 LREMAEVKKIASN
+261 LREMAEVKKIVSN
-274 LSTQEHCFS
+274 FSTQEHCFS
-283 FEMILGDSPALVKT
+283 FEMILGDSPALAKA

-407 RIERVGSTETTAI
+407 KIERVGSTETTAI

-431 IEAMVSRGEFRQD
+431 IEAMVRQGEFRQD

-465 IPLLINSF
+465 LPLLIERF
-473 LARYSDKMAKNVVGT
+473 LARYRDKMAKNVEGI
-488 DTDAYGYLLEY
+488 DADAYACLLEY

-516 SIAEG
+516 SIADG
-521 KNIEARHIPQR
+521 KIIEQRHIPQR
-532 IKIAR
+532 ILIAGKT
-537 ENAQLSLATDA
+537 AQPGSPVQA
-548 QPTQLLTI
+548 QPTRLLTI
-556 AELEKN
+556 AELEKR
-562 AIMNAIELF
+562 AILSAIEQF

-582 QALGLSKATLYRK
+582 QVLGISKATLYRK
-595 LKQYKITTAMSQI
+595 LKQYNIAIDLSQN
-608 ENKESK
+608 ENDESK

>member
-1 MGNMTTDSSLS
+1 MVNETILS
-12 KNQMDVQQVAEAIAS
+12 KNQLDVQQVAEAIAS

-40 RRIAGTGRYAGKVGD
+40 RRIAGTGRYEGRIGG
-55 RLVKE
+55 RLVKD

-66 LREKRGFVIANPR
+66 LREGRGFIIANPR
-79 EHDVCNTCEGKQNCE
+79 EHAVCNTCEGKQSCE
-94 ERAEVCCPIMLDGQ
+94 ERAEVCCPIMLDGKI
-108 VIGVIA
+108 IGVIA
-114 LIACDEKQYRILL
+114 LIACDEAQYQILL

-144 ASKIAGR
+144 AGKIAGR

-158 AVQQQLTTL
+158 AIQQQLTTL

-180 NGKIVNVNAAAA
+180 NGKIVNINAAAA
-192 KMLQIEQKALL
+192 KMLQVSQKPVLGKELALL
-203 GRELADQI
+203 L
-211 SGLPLSDS
+211 SGLPLADS
-219 LTTGH
+219 LATGH
-224 DIFNQEA
+224 DVFNREA
-231 FRLIRGRRIY
+231 FRLIRGQRVY

-249 LGGAEVLGAVVT
+249 LGGTEVWGAVVT
-261 LREMAEVKKIASN
+261 LREMAEVKKIVSN
-274 LSTQEHCFS
+274 FSTQEHCFS
-283 FEMILGDSPALVKT
+283 FEMILGDSPALAKA

-407 RIERVGSTETTAI
+407 KIERVGSTETTAI

-431 IEAMVSRGEFRQD
+431 IEAMVRQGEFRQD

-456 PSLRQRRQD
+456 PSLCQRRQD
-465 IPLLINSF
+465 LPLLIERF
-473 LARYSDKMAKNVVGT
+473 LARYRDKMAKNVEGI
-488 DTDAYGYLLEY
+488 DADAYACLLEY

-516 SIAEG
+516 SIADG
-521 KNIEARHIPQR
+521 KIIEQRHIPQR
-532 IKIAR
+532 ILIAGKT
-537 ENAQLSLATDA
+537 AQPGSPVQA
-548 QPTQLLTI
+548 QPTRLLTI
-556 AELEKN
+556 AELEKR
-562 AIMNAIELF
+562 AILSAIEQF

-582 QALGLSKATLYRK
+582 QVLGISKATLYRK
-595 LKQYKITTAMSQI
+595 LKQYNIAIDLSQN
-608 ENKESK
+608 ENDESK

>member
-1 MGNMTTDSSLS
+1 MVNETILS
-12 KNQMDVQQVAEAIAS
+12 KNQLDVQQVAEAIAS

-40 RRIAGTGRYAGKVGD
+40 RRIAGTGRYEGRIGG
-55 RLVKE
+55 RLVKD

-66 LREKRGFVIANPR
+66 LREGRGFIIANPR
-79 EHDVCNTCEGKQNCE
+79 EHAVCNTCEGKQSCE
-94 ERAEVCCPIMLDGQ
+94 ERAEVCCPIMLDGK

-114 LIACDEKQYRILL
+114 LIACDEAQYQILL

-144 ASKIAGR
+144 AGKIAGR

-158 AVQQQLTTL
+158 AIQQQLTTL

-180 NGKIVNVNAAAA
+180 NGKIVNINAAAA
-192 KMLQIEQKALL
+192 KMLQVSQKPVLGKELALL
-203 GRELADQI
+203 L
-211 SGLPLSDS
+211 SGLPLADS

-224 DIFNQEA
+224 DVFNREA
-231 FRLIRGRRIY
+231 FRLIRGQRVY

-249 LGGAEVLGAVVT
+249 LGGTEVWGAVVT
-261 LREMAEVKKIASN
+261 LREMAEVKKIVSN
-274 LSTQEHCFS
+274 FSTQEHCFS
-283 FEMILGDSPALVKT
+283 FEMILGDSPALAKA

-407 RIERVGSTETTAI
+407 KIERVGSTETTAI

-431 IEAMVSRGEFRQD
+431 IEAMVRQGEFRQD

-465 IPLLINSF
+465 LPLLIERF
-473 LARYSDKMAKNVVGT
+473 LARYRDKMAKNVEGI
-488 DTDAYGYLLEY
+488 DADAYACLLEY

-516 SIAEG
+516 SIADGEI
-521 KNIEARHIPQR
+521 IEQRHIPQR
-532 IKIAR
+532 ILIAGKT
-537 ENAQLSLATDA
+537 AQPGSPVQA
-548 QPTQLLTI
+548 QPTRLLTI
-556 AELEKN
+556 AELEKR
-562 AIMNAIELF
+562 AILSAIEQF

-582 QALGLSKATLYRK
+582 QVLGISKATLYRK
-595 LKQYKITTAMSQI
+595 LKQYNIAIALYQN
-608 ENKESK
+608 ENDESK

>member
-1 MGNMTTDSSLS
+1 MVNETILS
-12 KNQMDVQQVAEAIAS
+12 KNQLDVQQVAEAIAS

-40 RRIAGTGRYAGKVGD
+40 RRIAGTGRYEGRIGG
-55 RLVKE
+55 RLVKD

-66 LREKRGFVIANPR
+66 LREGRGFIIANPR
-79 EHDVCNTCEGKQNCE
+79 EHAVCNTCEGKQSCE
-94 ERAEVCCPIMLDGQ
+94 ERAEVCCPIMLDGK

-114 LIACDEKQYRILL
+114 LIACDEAQYQILL

-144 ASKIAGR
+144 AGKIAGR

-158 AVQQQLTTL
+158 AIQQQLTTL

-180 NGKIVNVNAAAA
+180 NGKIVNINAAAA
-192 KMLQIEQKALL
+192 KMLQVSQKPVLGKELALL
-203 GRELADQI
+203 L
-211 SGLPLSDS
+211 SGLPLADS
-219 LTTGH
+219 LATGH
-224 DIFNQEA
+224 DVFNREA
-231 FRLIRGRRIY
+231 FRLIRGQRVY

-249 LGGAEVLGAVVT
+249 LGGTEVWGAVVT
-261 LREMAEVKKIASN
+261 LREMAEVKKIVSN

-283 FEMILGDSPALVKT
+283 FEMILGDSPALAKA

-407 RIERVGSTETTAI
+407 KIERVGSTETTAI

-431 IEAMVSRGEFRQD
+431 IEAMVRQGEFRQD

-456 PSLRQRRQD
+456 PSLCQRRQD
-465 IPLLINSF
+465 LPLLIERF
-473 LARYSDKMAKNVVGT
+473 LARYRDKMAKNVEGI
-488 DTDAYGYLLEY
+488 DADAYACLLEY

-516 SIAEG
+516 SIADGEI
-521 KNIEARHIPQR
+521 IEQRHIPQR
-532 IKIAR
+532 ILIAGKT
-537 ENAQLSLATDA
+537 AQPGSPVQA
-548 QPTQLLTI
+548 QPTRLLTI
-556 AELEKN
+556 AELEKR
-562 AIMNAIELF
+562 AIMSAIEQF

-582 QALGLSKATLYRK
+582 QVLGISKATLYRK
-595 LKQYKITTAMSQI
+595 LKQYNIAIDLSQN
-608 ENKESK
+608 ENDESK

>member
-1 MGNMTTDSSLS
+1 MVNETILS
-12 KNQMDVQQVAEAIAS
+12 KNQLDVQQVAEAIAS

-40 RRIAGTGRYAGKVGD
+40 RRIAGTGRYEGRIGG
-55 RLVKE
+55 RLVKD

-66 LREKRGFVIANPR
+66 LREGRGFIIANPR
-79 EHDVCNTCEGKQNCE
+79 EHAVCNTCEGKQSCE
-94 ERAEVCCPIMLDGQ
+94 ERAEVCCPIMLDGKI
-108 VIGVIA
+108 IGVIA
-114 LIACDEKQYRILL
+114 LIACDEAQYQILL

-144 ASKIAGR
+144 AGKIAGR

-158 AVQQQLTTL
+158 AIQQQLTTL

-180 NGKIVNVNAAAA
+180 NGKIVNINAAAA
-192 KMLQIEQKALL
+192 KMLQVSQKPVLGKELALL
-203 GRELADQI
+203 L
-211 SGLPLSDS
+211 SGLPLADS
-219 LTTGH
+219 LATGH
-224 DIFNQEA
+224 DVFNREA
-231 FRLIRGRRIY
+231 FRLIRGQRVY

-249 LGGAEVLGAVVT
+249 LGGTEVWGAVVT
-261 LREMAEVKKIASN
+261 LREMAEVKKIVSN
-274 LSTQEHCFS
+274 FSTQEHCFS
-283 FEMILGDSPALVKT
+283 FEMILGDSPALAKA

-407 RIERVGSTETTAI
+407 KIERVGSTETTAI

-431 IEAMVSRGEFRQD
+431 IEAMVRQGEFRQD

-465 IPLLINSF
+465 LPLLIERF
-473 LARYSDKMAKNVVGT
+473 LARYRDKMAKNVEGI
-488 DTDAYGYLLEY
+488 DADAYACVLEY

-516 SIAEG
+516 SIADG
-521 KNIEARHIPQR
+521 KIIEQRHIPQR
-532 IKIAR
+532 ILIAGKT
-537 ENAQLSLATDA
+537 AQPGSPVQA
-548 QPTQLLTI
+548 QPTRLLTI
-556 AELEKN
+556 AELEKR
-562 AIMNAIELF
+562 AIMSAIEQF

-582 QALGLSKATLYRK
+582 QVLGISKATLYRK
-595 LKQYKITTAMSQI
+595 LKQYNIAIDLSQN
-608 ENKESK
+608 ENDESK

>member
-1 MGNMTTDSSLS
+1 MVNETILS
-12 KNQMDVQQVAEAIAS
+12 KNQLDVQQVAEAIAS

-40 RRIAGTGRYAGKVGD
+40 RRIAGTGRYEGRIGD
-55 RLVKE
+55 RLVKD

-66 LREKRGFVIANPR
+66 LREGRGFIIANPR
-79 EHDVCNTCEGKQNCE
+79 EHAVCNTCEGKQSCE
-94 ERAEVCCPIMLDGQ
+94 ERAEVCCPIMLDGKI
-108 VIGVIA
+108 IGVIA
-114 LIACDEKQYRILL
+114 LIACDEAQYQILL

-144 ASKIAGR
+144 AGKIAGR

-158 AVQQQLTTL
+158 AIQQQLTTL

-180 NGKIVNVNAAAA
+180 NGKIVNINAAAA
-192 KMLQIEQKALL
+192 KMLQVSQKPVLGKELALL
-203 GRELADQI
+203 L
-211 SGLPLSDS
+211 SGLPLADS

-224 DIFNQEA
+224 DVFNREA
-231 FRLIRGRRIY
+231 FRLIRGQRVY

-249 LGGAEVLGAVVT
+249 LGGTEVWGAVVT
-261 LREMAEVKKIASN
+261 LREMAEVKKIVSN
-274 LSTQEHCFS
+274 FSTQEHCFS
-283 FEMILGDSPALVKT
+283 FEMILGDSPALAKA

-407 RIERVGSTETTAI
+407 KIERVGSTETTAI

-431 IEAMVSRGEFRQD
+431 IEAMVRQGEFRQD

-465 IPLLINSF
+465 LPLLIERF
-473 LARYSDKMAKNVVGT
+473 LARYRDKMAKNVEGI
-488 DTDAYGYLLEY
+488 DADAYACLLEY

-516 SIAEG
+516 SIADG
-521 KNIEARHIPQR
+521 KIIEQRHIPQR
-532 IKIAR
+532 ILIAGKT
-537 ENAQLSLATDA
+537 AQPGSPVQA
-548 QPTQLLTI
+548 QPTRLLTI
-556 AELEKN
+556 AELEKR
-562 AIMNAIELF
+562 AILSAIEQF

-582 QALGLSKATLYRK
+582 QVLGISKATLYRK
-595 LKQYKITTAMSQI
+595 LKQYNIAIALYQN
-608 ENKESK
+608 ENDESK

>member
-1 MGNMTTDSSLS
+1 MVNETILS
-12 KNQMDVQQVAEAIAS
+12 KNQLDVQQVAEAIAS

-40 RRIAGTGRYAGKVGD
+40 RRIAGTGRYEGRIGG
-55 RLVKE
+55 RLVKD

-66 LREKRGFVIANPR
+66 LREGRGFIIANPR
-79 EHDVCNTCEGKQNCE
+79 EHAVCNTCEGKQSCE
-94 ERAEVCCPIMLDGQ
+94 ERAEVCCPIMLDGKI
-108 VIGVIA
+108 IGVIA
-114 LIACDEKQYRILL
+114 LIACDEAQYQILL

-144 ASKIAGR
+144 AGKIAGR

-158 AVQQQLTTL
+158 AIQQQLTTL

-180 NGKIVNVNAAAA
+180 NGKIVNINAAAA
-192 KMLQIEQKALL
+192 KMLQVSQKPVLGKELALL
-203 GRELADQI
+203 L
-211 SGLPLSDS
+211 SGLPLADS

-224 DIFNQEA
+224 DVFNREA
-231 FRLIRGRRIY
+231 FRLIRGQRVY

-249 LGGAEVLGAVVT
+249 LGGTEVWGAVVT
-261 LREMAEVKKIASN
+261 LREMAEVKKIVSN
-274 LSTQEHCFS
+274 FSTQEHCFS
-283 FEMILGDSPALVKT
+283 FEMILGDSPALAKA

-399 LLRVLQER
+399 PLRVLQER
-407 RIERVGSTETTAI
+407 KIERVGSTETTAI

-431 IEAMVSRGEFRQD
+431 IEAMVRQGEFRQD

-465 IPLLINSF
+465 LPLLIERF
-473 LARYSDKMAKNVVGT
+473 LARYRDKMAKNVEGI
-488 DTDAYGYLLEY
+488 DADAYACLLEY

-516 SIAEG
+516 SIADG
-521 KNIEARHIPQR
+521 KIIEQRHIPQR
-532 IKIAR
+532 ILIAGKT
-537 ENAQLSLATDA
+537 AQPGSPVQA
-548 QPTQLLTI
+548 QPTRLLTI
-556 AELEKN
+556 AELEKR
-562 AIMNAIELF
+562 AILSAIEQF

-582 QALGLSKATLYRK
+582 QVLGISKATLYRK
-595 LKQYKITTAMSQI
+595 LKQYNIAIALYQN
-608 ENKESK
+608 ENDESK

>member
-1 MGNMTTDSSLS
+1 MVNETILS
-12 KNQMDVQQVAEAIAS
+12 KNQLDVQQVAEAIAS

-40 RRIAGTGRYAGKVGD
+40 RRIAGTGRYEGRIGG
-55 RLVKE
+55 RLVKD

-66 LREKRGFVIANPR
+66 LREGRGFIIANPR
-79 EHDVCNTCEGKQNCE
+79 EHAVCNTCEGKQSCE
-94 ERAEVCCPIMLDGQ
+94 ERAEVCCPIMLDGKI
-108 VIGVIA
+108 IGVIA
-114 LIACDEKQYRILL
+114 LIACDEAQYQILL

-144 ASKIAGR
+144 AGKIAGR

-158 AVQQQLTTL
+158 AIQQQLTTL

-180 NGKIVNVNAAAA
+180 NGKIVNINAAAA
-192 KMLQIEQKALL
+192 KMLQVSQKPVLGKELALL
-203 GRELADQI
+203 L
-211 SGLPLSDS
+211 SGLPLADS

-224 DIFNQEA
+224 DVFNREA
-231 FRLIRGRRIY
+231 FRLIRGQRVY

-249 LGGAEVLGAVVT
+249 LGGTEVWGAVVT
-261 LREMAEVKKIASN
+261 LREMAEVKKIVSN
-274 LSTQEHCFS
+274 FSTQEHCFS
-283 FEMILGDSPALVKT
+283 FEMILGDSPALAKA

-407 RIERVGSTETTAI
+407 KIERVGSTETTAI

-431 IEAMVSRGEFRQD
+431 IEAMVRQGEFRQD

-465 IPLLINSF
+465 QPLLIERF
-473 LARYSDKMAKNVVGT
+473 LARYRDKMAKNVEGI
-488 DTDAYGYLLEY
+488 DADAYACLLEY

-516 SIAEG
+516 SIADG
-521 KNIEARHIPQR
+521 KIIEQRHIPQR
-532 IKIAR
+532 ILIAGKT
-537 ENAQLSLATDA
+537 AQPGSPVQA
-548 QPTQLLTI
+548 QPTRLLTI
-556 AELEKN
+556 AELEKR
-562 AIMNAIELF
+562 AIMSAIEQF

-582 QALGLSKATLYRK
+582 QVLGISKATLYRK
-595 LKQYKITTAMSQI
+595 LKQYNIAIDLSQN
-608 ENKESK
+608 ENDESK

>member
-1 MGNMTTDSSLS
+1 MVNETILS
-12 KNQMDVQQVAEAIAS
+12 KNQLDVQQVAEAIAS

-40 RRIAGTGRYAGKVGD
+40 RRIAGTGRYEGRIGG
-55 RLVKE
+55 RLVKD

-66 LREKRGFVIANPR
+66 LREGRGFIIANPR
-79 EHDVCNTCEGKQNCE
+79 EHAVCNTCEGKQSCE
-94 ERAEVCCPIMLDGQ
+94 ERAEVCCPIMLDGKI
-108 VIGVIA
+108 IGVIA
-114 LIACDEKQYRILL
+114 LIACDEAQYQILL

-144 ASKIAGR
+144 AGKIAGR

-158 AVQQQLTTL
+158 AIQQQLTTL

-180 NGKIVNVNAAAA
+180 NGKIVNINAAAA
-192 KMLQIEQKALL
+192 KMLQVSQKPVLGKELALL
-203 GRELADQI
+203 L
-211 SGLPLSDS
+211 SGLPLADS

-224 DIFNQEA
+224 DVFNREA
-231 FRLIRGRRIY
+231 FRLIRGQRVY

-249 LGGAEVLGAVVT
+249 LGGTEVWGAVVT
-261 LREMAEVKKIASN
+261 LREMAEVKKIVSN
-274 LSTQEHCFS
+274 FSTQEHCFS
-283 FEMILGDSPALVKT
+283 FEMILGDSPALAKA

-407 RIERVGSTETTAI
+407 KIERVGSTETTAI

-431 IEAMVSRGEFRQD
+431 IEAMVRQGEFRQD

-465 IPLLINSF
+465 LPLLIERF
-473 LARYSDKMAKNVVGT
+473 LARYRDKMAKNVEGI
-488 DTDAYGYLLEY
+488 DADAYACLLEY

-516 SIAEG
+516 SIADGEI
-521 KNIEARHIPQR
+521 IEQRHIPQR
-532 IKIAR
+532 ILIAGKT
-537 ENAQLSLATDA
+537 AQPGSPVQA
-548 QPTQLLTI
+548 QPTRLLTI
-556 AELEKN
+556 AELEKR
-562 AIMNAIELF
+562 AIMSAIEQF

-582 QALGLSKATLYRK
+582 QVLGISKATLYRK
-595 LKQYKITTAMSQI
+595 LKQYNIAIDLSQN
-608 ENKESK
+608 ENDESK

>member
-1 MGNMTTDSSLS
+1 MVNETILS
-12 KNQMDVQQVAEAIAS
+12 KNQLDVQQVAEAIAS

-40 RRIAGTGRYAGKVGD
+40 RRIAGTGRYEGRIGD
-55 RLVKE
+55 RLVKD

-66 LREKRGFVIANPR
+66 LREGRGFIIANPR
-79 EHDVCNTCEGKQNCE
+79 EHAVCNTCEGKQSCE
-94 ERAEVCCPIMLDGQ
+94 ERAEVCCPIMLDGKI
-108 VIGVIA
+108 IGVIA
-114 LIACDEKQYRILL
+114 LIACDEAQYQILL

-144 ASKIAGR
+144 AGKIAGR

-158 AVQQQLTTL
+158 AIQQQLTTL

-180 NGKIVNVNAAAA
+180 NGKIVNINAAAA
-192 KMLQIEQKALL
+192 KMLQVSQKPVLGKELALL
-203 GRELADQI
+203 L
-211 SGLPLSDS
+211 SGLPLADS
-219 LTTGH
+219 LATGH
-224 DIFNQEA
+224 DVFNREA
-231 FRLIRGRRIY
+231 FRLIRGQRVY

-249 LGGAEVLGAVVT
+249 LGGTEVWGAVVT
-261 LREMAEVKKIASN
+261 LREMAEVKKIVSN
-274 LSTQEHCFS
+274 FSTQEHCFS
-283 FEMILGDSPALVKT
+283 FEMILGDSPALAKA

-407 RIERVGSTETTAI
+407 KIERVGSTETTAI

-431 IEAMVSRGEFRQD
+431 IEAMVRQGEFRQD

-465 IPLLINSF
+465 LPLLIERF
-473 LARYSDKMAKNVVGT
+473 LARYRDKMAKNVEGI
-488 DTDAYGYLLEY
+488 DADAYACLLEY

-516 SIAEG
+516 SIADG
-521 KNIEARHIPQR
+521 KIIEQRHIPQR
-532 IKIAR
+532 ILIAGKT
-537 ENAQLSLATDA
+537 AQPGSPVQA
-548 QPTQLLTI
+548 QPTRLLTI
-556 AELEKN
+556 AELEKR
-562 AIMNAIELF
+562 AILSAIEQF

-582 QALGLSKATLYRK
+582 QVLGISKATLYRK
-595 LKQYKITTAMSQI
+595 LKQYNIAIDLSQN
-608 ENKESK
+608 ENDESK

>member
-1 MGNMTTDSSLS
+1 MVNETILS
-12 KNQMDVQQVAEAIAS
+12 KNQLDVQQVAEAIAS

-40 RRIAGTGRYAGKVGD
+40 RRIAGTGRYEGRIGG
-55 RLVKE
+55 RLVKD

-66 LREKRGFVIANPR
+66 LREGRGFIIANPR
-79 EHDVCNTCEGKQNCE
+79 EHAVCNTCEGKQSCE
-94 ERAEVCCPIMLDGQ
+94 ERAEVCCPIMLDGK

-114 LIACDEKQYRILL
+114 LIACDEAQYQILL

-144 ASKIAGR
+144 AGKIAGR

-158 AVQQQLTTL
+158 AIQQQLTTL

-180 NGKIVNVNAAAA
+180 NGKIVNINAAAA
-192 KMLQIEQKALL
+192 KMLQVSQKPVLGKELALL
-203 GRELADQI
+203 L
-211 SGLPLSDS
+211 SGLPLADS
-219 LTTGH
+219 LATGH
-224 DIFNQEA
+224 DVFNREA
-231 FRLIRGRRIY
+231 FRLIRGQRVY

-249 LGGAEVLGAVVT
+249 LGGTEVWGAVVT
-261 LREMAEVKKIASN
+261 LREMAEVKKIVSN
-274 LSTQEHCFS
+274 FSTQEHCFS
-283 FEMILGDSPALVKT
+283 FEMILGDSPALAKA

-407 RIERVGSTETTAI
+407 KIERVGSTETTAI

-431 IEAMVSRGEFRQD
+431 IEAMVRQGEFRQD

-456 PSLRQRRQD
+456 PSLCQRRQD
-465 IPLLINSF
+465 LPLLIERF
-473 LARYSDKMAKNVVGT
+473 LARYRDKMAKNVEGI
-488 DTDAYGYLLEY
+488 DADAYACLLEY

-516 SIAEG
+516 SIADG
-521 KNIEARHIPQR
+521 KIIEQRHIPQR
-532 IKIAR
+532 ILIAGKT
-537 ENAQLSLATDA
+537 AQPGSPVQA
-548 QPTQLLTI
+548 QPTRLLTI
-556 AELEKN
+556 AELEKR
-562 AIMNAIELF
+562 AILSAIEQF

-582 QALGLSKATLYRK
+582 QVLGISKATLYRK
-595 LKQYKITTAMSQI
+595 LKQYNIAIDLSQN
-608 ENKESK
+608 ENDESK

>member
-1 MGNMTTDSSLS
+1 MVNETILS
-12 KNQMDVQQVAEAIAS
+12 KNQLDVQQVAEAIAS

-40 RRIAGTGRYAGKVGD
+40 RRLAGTGRYEGRIGG
-55 RLVKE
+55 RLVKD

-66 LREKRGFVIANPR
+66 LREGRGFIIANPR
-79 EHDVCNTCEGKQNCE
+79 EHAVCNTCEGKQSCE
-94 ERAEVCCPIMLDGQ
+94 ERAEVCCPIMLDGK

-114 LIACDEKQYRILL
+114 LIACDEAQYQILL

-144 ASKIAGR
+144 AGKIAGR

-158 AVQQQLTTL
+158 AIQQQLTTL

-180 NGKIVNVNAAAA
+180 NGKIVNINAAAA
-192 KMLQIEQKALL
+192 KMLQVSQKPVLGKELALL
-203 GRELADQI
+203 L
-211 SGLPLSDS
+211 SGLPLADS
-219 LTTGH
+219 LATGH
-224 DIFNQEA
+224 DVFNREA
-231 FRLIRGRRIY
+231 FRLIRGQRVY

-249 LGGAEVLGAVVT
+249 LGGTEVWGAVVT
-261 LREMAEVKKIASN
+261 LREMAEVKKIVSN
-274 LSTQEHCFS
+274 FSTQEHCFS
-283 FEMILGDSPALVKT
+283 FEMILGDSPALAKA

-407 RIERVGSTETTAI
+407 KIERVGSTETTAI

-431 IEAMVSRGEFRQD
+431 IEAMVRQGEFRQD

-465 IPLLINSF
+465 LPLLIERF
-473 LARYSDKMAKNVVGT
+473 LARYRDKMAKNVEGI
-488 DTDAYGYLLEY
+488 DADAYACLLEY

-516 SIAEG
+516 SIADGEI
-521 KNIEARHIPQR
+521 IEQRHIPQR
-532 IKIAR
+532 ILIAGKT
-537 ENAQLSLATDA
+537 AQPGSPVQA
-548 QPTQLLTI
+548 QPTRLLTI
-556 AELEKN
+556 AELEKR
-562 AIMNAIELF
+562 AIMSAIEQF

-582 QALGLSKATLYRK
+582 QVLGISKATLYRK
-595 LKQYKITTAMSQI
+595 LKQYNIAIDLSQN
-608 ENKESK
+608 ENDESK

>member
-1 MGNMTTDSSLS
+1 MVNETILS
-12 KNQMDVQQVAEAIAS
+12 KNQLDVQQVAEAIAS

-40 RRIAGTGRYAGKVGD
+40 RRIAGTGRYEGRIGD
-55 RLVKE
+55 RLVKD

-66 LREKRGFVIANPR
+66 LREGRGFIIANPR
-79 EHDVCNTCEGKQNCE
+79 EHAVCNTCEGKQSCE
-94 ERAEVCCPIMLDGQ
+94 ERAEVCCPIMLDGKI
-108 VIGVIA
+108 IGVIA
-114 LIACDEKQYRILL
+114 LIACDEAQYQILL

-144 ASKIAGR
+144 AGKIAGR

-158 AVQQQLTTL
+158 AIQQQLTTL

-180 NGKIVNVNAAAA
+180 NGKIVNINAAAA
-192 KMLQIEQKALL
+192 KMLQVSQKPVLGKELALL
-203 GRELADQI
+203 L
-211 SGLPLSDS
+211 SGLPLADS
-219 LTTGH
+219 LATGH
-224 DIFNQEA
+224 DVFNREA
-231 FRLIRGRRIY
+231 FRLIRGQRVY

-249 LGGAEVLGAVVT
+249 LGGTEVWGAVVT
-261 LREMAEVKKIASN
+261 LREMAEVKKIVSN
-274 LSTQEHCFS
+274 FSTQEHCFS
-283 FEMILGDSPALVKT
+283 FEMILGDSPALAKA

-407 RIERVGSTETTAI
+407 KIERVGSTETTAI

-431 IEAMVSRGEFRQD
+431 IEAMVRQGEFRQD

-465 IPLLINSF
+465 LPLLIERF
-473 LARYSDKMAKNVVGT
+473 LARYRDKMAKNVEGI
-488 DTDAYGYLLEY
+488 DADAYACLLEY

-516 SIAEG
+516 SIADG
-521 KNIEARHIPQR
+521 KIIEQRHIPQR
-532 IKIAR
+532 ILIAGKT
-537 ENAQLSLATDA
+537 AQPGSPVQA
-548 QPTQLLTI
+548 QPTRLLTI
-556 AELEKN
+556 AELEKR
-562 AIMNAIELF
+562 AILSAIEQF

-582 QALGLSKATLYRK
+582 QVLGISKATLYRK
-595 LKQYKITTAMSQI
+595 LKQYNIAIALYQN
-608 ENKESK
+608 ENDESK

>member
-1 MGNMTTDSSLS
+1 MVNETILS
-12 KNQMDVQQVAEAIAS
+12 KNQLDVQQVAEAIAS

-40 RRIAGTGRYAGKVGD
+40 RRIAGTGRYEGRIGD
-55 RLVKE
+55 RLVKD

-66 LREKRGFVIANPR
+66 LREGRGFIIANPR
-79 EHDVCNTCEGKQNCE
+79 EHAVCNTCEGKQSCE
-94 ERAEVCCPIMLDGQ
+94 ERAEVCCPIMLDGK

-114 LIACDEKQYRILL
+114 LIACDEAQYQILL

-144 ASKIAGR
+144 AGKIAGR

-158 AVQQQLTTL
+158 AIQQQLTTL

-180 NGKIVNVNAAAA
+180 NGKIVNINAAAA
-192 KMLQIEQKALL
+192 KMLQVSQKPVLGKELALL
-203 GRELADQI
+203 L
-211 SGLPLSDS
+211 SGLPLADS
-219 LTTGH
+219 LATGH
-224 DIFNQEA
+224 DVFNREA
-231 FRLIRGRRIY
+231 FRLIRGQRVY

-249 LGGAEVLGAVVT
+249 LGGTEVWGAVVT
-261 LREMAEVKKIASN
+261 LREMAEVKKIVSN

-283 FEMILGDSPALVKT
+283 FEMILGDSPALAKA

-407 RIERVGSTETTAI
+407 KIERVGSTETTAI

-431 IEAMVSRGEFRQD
+431 IEAMVRQGEFRQD

-456 PSLRQRRQD
+456 PSLCQRRQD
-465 IPLLINSF
+465 LPLLIERF
-473 LARYSDKMAKNVVGT
+473 LARYRDKMAKNVEGI
-488 DTDAYGYLLEY
+488 DADAYACLLEY

-516 SIAEG
+516 SIADGEI
-521 KNIEARHIPQR
+521 IEQRHIPQR
-532 IKIAR
+532 ILIAGKT
-537 ENAQLSLATDA
+537 AQPGSPVQA
-548 QPTQLLTI
+548 QPTRLLTI
-556 AELEKN
+556 AELEKR
-562 AIMNAIELF
+562 AIMSAIEQF

-582 QALGLSKATLYRK
+582 QVLGISKATLYRK
-595 LKQYKITTAMSQI
+595 LKQYNIAIDLSQN
-608 ENKESK
+608 ENDESK

>member
-1 MGNMTTDSSLS
+1 MVNETILS
-12 KNQMDVQQVAEAIAS
+12 KNQLDVQQVAEAIAS

-40 RRIAGTGRYAGKVGD
+40 RRIAGTGRYEGRIGG
-55 RLVKE
+55 RLVKD

-66 LREKRGFVIANPR
+66 LREGRGFIIANPR
-79 EHDVCNTCEGKQNCE
+79 EHAVCNTCEGKQSCE
-94 ERAEVCCPIMLDGQ
+94 ERAEVCCPIMLDGK

-114 LIACDEKQYRILL
+114 LIACDEAQYQILL

-144 ASKIAGR
+144 AGKIAGR

-158 AVQQQLTTL
+158 AIQQQLTTL

-180 NGKIVNVNAAAA
+180 NGKIVNINAAAA
-192 KMLQIEQKALL
+192 KMLQVSQKPVLGKELALL
-203 GRELADQI
+203 L
-211 SGLPLSDS
+211 SGLPLADS
-219 LTTGH
+219 LATGH
-224 DIFNQEA
+224 DVFNREA
-231 FRLIRGRRIY
+231 FRLIRGQRVY

-249 LGGAEVLGAVVT
+249 LGGTEVWGAVVT
-261 LREMAEVKKIASN
+261 LREMAEVKKIVSN

-283 FEMILGDSPALVKT
+283 FEMILGDSPALAKA

-407 RIERVGSTETTAI
+407 KIERVGSTETTAI

-431 IEAMVSRGEFRQD
+431 IEAMVRQGEFRQD

-465 IPLLINSF
+465 LPLLIERF
-473 LARYSDKMAKNVVGT
+473 LARYRDKMAKNVEGI
-488 DTDAYGYLLEY
+488 DADAYACLLEY

-516 SIAEG
+516 SIADGEI
-521 KNIEARHIPQR
+521 IEQRHIPQR
-532 IKIAR
+532 ILIAGKT
-537 ENAQLSLATDA
+537 AQPGSPVQA
-548 QPTQLLTI
+548 QPTRLLTI
-556 AELEKN
+556 AELEKR
-562 AIMNAIELF
+562 AIMSAIEQF

-582 QALGLSKATLYRK
+582 QVLGISKATLYRK
-595 LKQYKITTAMSQI
+595 LKQYNIAIDLSQN
-608 ENKESK
+608 ENDESK

>member
-1 MGNMTTDSSLS
+1 MVNETILS
-12 KNQMDVQQVAEAIAS
+12 KNQLDVQQVAEAIAS

-40 RRIAGTGRYAGKVGD
+40 RRIAGTGRYEGRIGG
-55 RLVKE
+55 RLVKD

-66 LREKRGFVIANPR
+66 LREGRGFIIANPR
-79 EHDVCNTCEGKQNCE
+79 EHAVCNTCEGKQSCE
-94 ERAEVCCPIMLDGQ
+94 ERAEVCCPIMLDGKI
-108 VIGVIA
+108 IGVIA
-114 LIACDEKQYRILL
+114 LIACDEAQYQILL

-144 ASKIAGR
+144 AGKIAGR

-158 AVQQQLTTL
+158 AIQQQLTTL

-180 NGKIVNVNAAAA
+180 NGKIVNINAAAA
-192 KMLQIEQKALL
+192 KMLQVSQKPVLGKELALL
-203 GRELADQI
+203 L
-211 SGLPLSDS
+211 SGLPLADS

-224 DIFNQEA
+224 DVFNREA
-231 FRLIRGRRIY
+231 FRLIRGQRVY

-249 LGGAEVLGAVVT
+249 LGGTEVWGAVVT
-261 LREMAEVKKIASN
+261 LREMAEVKKIVSN
-274 LSTQEHCFS
+274 FSTQEHCFS
-283 FEMILGDSPALVKT
+283 FEMILGDSPALAKA

-548 QPTQLLTI
+548 QPAQLLTI

>member
-1 MGNMTTDSSLS
+1 MVNETILS
-12 KNQMDVQQVAEAIAS
+12 KNQLDVQQVAEAIAS

-40 RRIAGTGRYAGKVGD
+40 RRIAGTGRYEGRIGG
-55 RLVKE
+55 RLVKD

-66 LREKRGFVIANPR
+66 LREGRGFIIANPR
-79 EHDVCNTCEGKQNCE
+79 EHAVCNTCEGKQSCE
-94 ERAEVCCPIMLDGQ
+94 ERAEVCCPIMLDGK

-114 LIACDEKQYRILL
+114 LIACDEAQYQILL

-144 ASKIAGR
+144 AGKIAGR

-158 AVQQQLTTL
+158 AIQQQLTTL

-180 NGKIVNVNAAAA
+180 NGKIVNINAAAA
-192 KMLQIEQKALL
+192 KMLQVSQKPVLGKELALL
-203 GRELADQI
+203 L
-211 SGLPLSDS
+211 SGLPLADS

-224 DIFNQEA
+224 DVFNREA
-231 FRLIRGRRIY
+231 FRLIRGQRVY

-249 LGGAEVLGAVVT
+249 LGGTEVWGAVVT
-261 LREMAEVKKIASN
+261 LREMAEVKKIVSN
-274 LSTQEHCFS
+274 FSTQEHCFS
-283 FEMILGDSPALVKT
+283 FEMILGDSPALAKA

-407 RIERVGSTETTAI
+407 KIERVGSTETTAI

-431 IEAMVSRGEFRQD
+431 IEAMVRQGEFRQD

-465 IPLLINSF
+465 LPLLIERF
-473 LARYSDKMAKNVVGT
+473 LARYRDKMAKNVEGI
-488 DTDAYGYLLEY
+488 DADAYACLLEY

-516 SIAEG
+516 SIADG
-521 KNIEARHIPQR
+521 KIIEQRHIPQR
-532 IKIAR
+532 ILIAGKT
-537 ENAQLSLATDA
+537 AQPGSPVQA
-548 QPTQLLTI
+548 QPTRLLTI
-556 AELEKN
+556 AELEKR
-562 AIMNAIELF
+562 AILSAIEQF

-582 QALGLSKATLYRK
+582 QVLGISKATLYRK
-595 LKQYKITTAMSQI
+595 LKQYNIAIDLSQN
-608 ENKESK
+608 ENDESK

>member
-1 MGNMTTDSSLS
+1 MVNETILS
-12 KNQMDVQQVAEAIAS
+12 KNQLDVQQVAEAIAS

-40 RRIAGTGRYAGKVGD
+40 RRIAGTGRYEGRIGG
-55 RLVKE
+55 RLVKD

-66 LREKRGFVIANPR
+66 LREGRGFIIANPR
-79 EHDVCNTCEGKQNCE
+79 EHAVCKTCEGKQSCE
-94 ERAEVCCPIMLDGQ
+94 ERAEVCCPIMLDGKI
-108 VIGVIA
+108 IGVIA
-114 LIACDEKQYRILL
+114 LIACDEAQYQILL

-144 ASKIAGR
+144 AGKIAGR

-158 AVQQQLTTL
+158 AIQQQLTTL

-180 NGKIVNVNAAAA
+180 NGKIVNINAAAA
-192 KMLQIEQKALL
+192 KMLQVSQKPVLGKELALL
-203 GRELADQI
+203 L
-211 SGLPLSDS
+211 SGLPLADS
-219 LTTGH
+219 LATGH
-224 DIFNQEA
+224 DVFNREA
-231 FRLIRGRRIY
+231 FRLIRGQRVY

-249 LGGAEVLGAVVT
+249 LGGTEVWGAVVT
-261 LREMAEVKKIASN
+261 LREMAEVKKIVSN
-274 LSTQEHCFS
+274 FSTQEHCFS
-283 FEMILGDSPALVKT
+283 FEMILGDSPALAKA

-407 RIERVGSTETTAI
+407 KIERVGSTETTAI

-431 IEAMVSRGEFRQD
+431 IEAMVRQGEFRQD

-465 IPLLINSF
+465 LPLLIERF
-473 LARYSDKMAKNVVGT
+473 LARYRDKMAKNVEGI
-488 DTDAYGYLLEY
+488 DADAYACLLEY

-516 SIAEG
+516 SIADG
-521 KNIEARHIPQR
+521 KIIEQRHIPQR
-532 IKIAR
+532 ILIAGKT
-537 ENAQLSLATDA
+537 AQPGSPVQA
-548 QPTQLLTI
+548 QPTRLLTI
-556 AELEKN
+556 AELEKR
-562 AIMNAIELF
+562 AILSAIEQF

-582 QALGLSKATLYRK
+582 QVLGISKATLYRK
-595 LKQYKITTAMSQI
+595 LKQYNIAIDLSQN
-608 ENKESK
+608 ENDESK

>member
-1 MGNMTTDSSLS
+1 MVNETILS
-12 KNQMDVQQVAEAIAS
+12 KNQLDVQQVAEAIAS

-40 RRIAGTGRYAGKVGD
+40 RRIAGTGRYEGRIGG
-55 RLVKE
+55 RLVKD

-66 LREKRGFVIANPR
+66 LREGRGFIIANPR
-79 EHDVCNTCEGKQNCE
+79 EHAVCNTCEGKQSCE
-94 ERAEVCCPIMLDGQ
+94 ERAEVCCPIMLDGK

-114 LIACDEKQYRILL
+114 LIACDEAQYQILL

-144 ASKIAGR
+144 AGKIAGR

-158 AVQQQLTTL
+158 AIQQQLTTL

-180 NGKIVNVNAAAA
+180 NGKIVNINAAAA
-192 KMLQIEQKALL
+192 KMLQVSQKPVLGKELALL
-203 GRELADQI
+203 L
-211 SGLPLSDS
+211 SGLPLADS
-219 LTTGH
+219 LATGH
-224 DIFNQEA
+224 DVFNREA
-231 FRLIRGRRIY
+231 FRLIRGQRVY

-249 LGGAEVLGAVVT
+249 LGGTEVWGAVVT
-261 LREMAEVKKIASN
+261 LREMAEVKKIVSN

-283 FEMILGDSPALVKT
+283 FEMILGDSPALAKA

-407 RIERVGSTETTAI
+407 KIERVGSTETTAI

-431 IEAMVSRGEFRQD
+431 IEAMVRQGEFRQD

-465 IPLLINSF
+465 LPLLIERF
-473 LARYSDKMAKNVVGT
+473 LARYRDKMAKNVEGI
-488 DTDAYGYLLEY
+488 DADAYACLLEY

-516 SIAEG
+516 SIADG
-521 KNIEARHIPQR
+521 KIIEQRHIPQR
-532 IKIAR
+532 ILIAGKT
-537 ENAQLSLATDA
+537 AQPGSPVQA
-548 QPTQLLTI
+548 QPTRLLTI
-556 AELEKN
+556 AELEKR
-562 AIMNAIELF
+562 AILSAIEQF

-582 QALGLSKATLYRK
+582 QVLGISKATLYRK
-595 LKQYKITTAMSQI
+595 LKQYNIAIDLSQN
-608 ENKESK
+608 ENDESK

>member
-1 MGNMTTDSSLS
+1 MVNETILS
-12 KNQMDVQQVAEAIAS
+12 KNQLDVQQVAEAIAS

-40 RRIAGTGRYAGKVGD
+40 RRIAGTGRYEGRIGG
-55 RLVKE
+55 RLVKD

-66 LREKRGFVIANPR
+66 LREGRGFIIANPR
-79 EHDVCNTCEGKQNCE
+79 EHAVCNTCEGKQSCE
-94 ERAEVCCPIMLDGQ
+94 ERAEVCCPIMLDGKI
-108 VIGVIA
+108 IGVIA
-114 LIACDEKQYRILL
+114 LIACDEAQYQILL

-144 ASKIAGR
+144 AGKIAGR

-158 AVQQQLTTL
+158 AIQQQLTTL

-180 NGKIVNVNAAAA
+180 NGKIVNINAAAA
-192 KMLQIEQKALL
+192 KMLQVSQKPVLGKELALL
-203 GRELADQI
+203 L
-211 SGLPLSDS
+211 SGLPLADS

-224 DIFNQEA
+224 DVFNREA
-231 FRLIRGRRIY
+231 FRLIRGQRVY

-249 LGGAEVLGAVVT
+249 LGGTEVWGAVVT
-261 LREMAEVKKIASN
+261 LREMAEVKKIVSN
-274 LSTQEHCFS
+274 FSTQEHCFS
-283 FEMILGDSPALVKT
+283 FEMILGDSPALAKA

-407 RIERVGSTETTAI
+407 KIERVGSTETTAI

-431 IEAMVSRGEFRQD
+431 IEAMVRQGEFRQD

-465 IPLLINSF
+465 LPLLIERF
-473 LARYSDKMAKNVVGT
+473 LARYRDKMAKNVEGI
-488 DTDAYGYLLEY
+488 DADAYACLLEY

-516 SIAEG
+516 SIADG
-521 KNIEARHIPQR
+521 KIIEQRHIPQR
-532 IKIAR
+532 ILIAGKT
-537 ENAQLSLATDA
+537 AQPGSPVQA
-548 QPTQLLTI
+548 QPTRLLTI
-556 AELEKN
+556 AELEKR
-562 AIMNAIELF
+562 AILSAIEQF

-582 QALGLSKATLYRK
+582 QVLGISKATLYRK
-595 LKQYKITTAMSQI
+595 LKQYNIAIDLSQN
-608 ENKESK
+608 ENDESK